1 MSQQTHSHSPDQNIP
16 VANCIRCKV
25 GMWLA
30 AIEPT
35 TRPGVD
41 KLIFECTT
49 CSYSITLPM
58 RRADAER

>member
-1 MSQQTHSHSPDQNIP
+1 MSQQTHSHWTDPNMP

-35 TRPGVD
+35 DRPGVD
-41 KLIFECTT
+41 KLIFECT
-49 CSYSITLPM
+49 CGYSVTYSM